1 MTNESNPSPYRAIGT
16 SISYGKKTLYTTTLA
31 SAQRGLEF
39 LSSHGCD
46 GLRIEKWTEGIGY
59 ELHEEE
65 MEKSDMVVTVE
76 LEATQLAELL
86 AKIAE
91 LAERVEA
98 LERQVKN
105 D

>member
-1 MTNESNPSPYRAIGT
+1 MTDEQNERTYRISGT
-16 SISYGKKTLYTTTLA
+16 SISGGRKTFYA
-31 SAQRGLEF
+31 SAIEKAREYENF
-39 LSSHGCD
+39 LARHGCD
-46 GLRIEKWTEGIGY
+46 ELAIEIRYGAGWR
-59 ELHEEE
+59 LLEEE
-65 MEKSDMVVTVE
+65 MAKTDFKVTVE

-98 LERQVKN
+98 LEKQVKN